1 MMASLIDVTAGELEA
16 VAAHGPADAELQ
28 RAKAQLKAGL
38 LMSLESSSARA
49 EQMARQMMIYGRLVG
64 TRELVDSVDAVTA
77 EDVLAFAQ
85 NLSLSAP
92 TVAVVGAGKASE
104 KMARAAAARL
114 SASRVRPSAA
124 ANGGRVAWH
133 S

>member
-1 MMASLIDVTAGELEA
+1 MARLR
-16 VAAHGPADAELQ
+16 AELQ

-85 NLSLSAP
+85 RPLPLGPDRRRRRRGQGFREDGPCRS
-92 TVAVVGAGKASE
+92 
-104 KMARAAAARL
+104 RAHERL
-114 SASRVRPSAA
+114 SRASLR
-124 ANGGRVAWH
+124 
-133 S
+133 